1 MLNVVVELL
10 RFAYT
15 FLEVILNYISKPSL
29 IIKSLFCS
37 GDINAQFRQIPNHL
51 AVLYTDKYA
60 ISLEALSKLIVHSAH
75 AGITKITLYDP
86 WSYIFS
92 KRETLR
98 ALTHDFMHLVR
109 PKEFGDIEFYD
120 FDHPVTHPSFS
131 RTTVKILSARDGKQ
145 SIVRACQKLCM
156 ECEPANIT
164 VERISDCLAKE
175 HICEPDFLLQIGNLK
190 TMAGYSPW
198 VLRITEILQL
208 KSLSRNFSYQ
218 QFLSYLHEYSS
229 RDRRIGR

>member
-1 MLNVVVELL
+1 MLNVVVEWL

-29 IIKSLFCS
+29 IIKSLLYS
-37 GDINAQFRQIPNHL
+37 ADSNSQSHQLPNHL

-60 ISLEALSKLIVHSAH
+60 ISLEALSKLIVHSAS
-75 AGITKITLYDP
+75 AGITRLTLYDP

-92 KRETLR
+92 KRELLR
-98 ALTHDFMHLVR
+98 RLTHDIMRKACSKQLV
-109 PKEFGDIEFYD
+109 DVEFYD
-120 FDHPVTHPSFS
+120 SDHFMINPNISY
-131 RTTVKILSARDGKQ
+131 TTVKILGARDGRQ
-145 SIVRACQKLCM
+145 SIVRACRKLCM
-156 ECEPANIT
+156 ECAPENIT
-164 VERISDCLAKE
+164 IEKISEYLARE
-175 HICEPDFLLQIGNLK
+175 HIWEPDFLLQIGDLG

-208 KSLSRNFSYQ
+208 KSLPSNFSYQ